1 VQMVPIAG
9 LATYRRMRR
18 LNAWTTDFLPN
29 AVEPSRSVGD
39 SRPRGHWG
47 RLPAEAI
54 LRTPIGGWIERW
66 EMKRKVNRF
75 NQQRNAHDEAAFC
88 ADRCKGHFDG
98 HGQRILAAFAARLS
112 MLEQLT
118 P

>member
-1 VQMVPIAG
+1 
-9 LATYRRMRR
+9 
-18 LNAWTTDFLPN
+18 
-29 AVEPSRSVGD
+29 
-39 SRPRGHWG
+39 
-47 RLPAEAI
+47 
-54 LRTPIGGWIERW
+54 
-66 EMKRKVNRF
+66 VNRF

-112 MLEQLT
+112 RLEQLT